1 MNPNVQLALDYVHQG
16 AVDETSSFTFDNL
29 IGSLAVVYLYI
40 DEQSQQHV
48 YAWYVSGM
56 DLAMRLNAQS
66 RAMFLAI
73 SELEVN
79 AADGR
84 FKAYHDVVEQFPHG
98 HTYLAGPHAD
108 ETARQYFNAF
118 DCNTLVTPG
127 GLGHQGVD
135 VCFSVADKS
144 WTLLRDGNAE
154 ANPQQEEPETQSA
167 SA

>member
-16 AVDETSSFTFDNL
+16 AVDDTSSFTFDDL

-84 FKAYHDVVEQFPHG
+84 FKAYHDVVEQFPIDD
-98 HTYLAGPHAD
+98 LPPCADRAGRAATDQVHEGSDVAGGAGEQVPGQVDQHPGASTGED
-108 ETARQYFNAF
+108 ESLF
-118 DCNTLVTPG
+118 D
-127 GLGHQGVD
+127 
-135 VCFSVADKS
+135 
-144 WTLLRDGNAE
+144 AE
-154 ANPQQEEPETQSA
+154 
-167 SA
+167 